1 MMTVKELIEILE
13 QYPGDTP
20 VVNGYNSVEN
30 VYLDNDY
37 YFADSKNPNQ
47 AFGPAVVIE

>member
-13 QYPGDTP
+13 EYPNDTP
-20 VVNGYNSVEN
+20 VVNGYTYIQD
-30 VYLDNDY
+30 VYLDENY

-47 AFGPAVVIE
+47 AIGPAIVIE